1 MSILLK
7 HISKQFGA
15 QKALDDISFD
25 VKKGDVVGFLGPNGA
40 GKSTTM
46 KIITGYIPA
55 NSGQALVN
63 GLDVE
68 ANPLE
73 IKRNIGYLPE
83 NNPLYYDMY
92 VKEYLGFVAKIHQL
106 DQIPQKVKQVI
117 EQVGLGLEQNKLI
130 GSLSKGYKQR
140 VGLAQAIIHNPSVLV
155 LDEPTSGL
163 DPNQIIEIRQLIQA
177 LGREKTILMSTH
189 IMQEVEAI
197 CDRIIIINKGKI
209 VADDRKDMVKSTMGQ
224 KTVLFVEFSAEIVP
238 AELKKYLS
246 IQDVV
251 SKGNRQYLLVSNT
264 AQDIREKVFQ
274 YAVEQKISVLEIR
287 RESHDLE
294 EIFKTLTNTSSI

>member
-7 HISKQFGA
+7 HITKQFGA
-15 QKALDDISFD
+15 QKALDDISFE

-55 NSGQALVN
+55 TSGQVWVN
-63 GLDVE
+63 DLDVE
-68 ANPLE
+68 INPLE

-92 VKEYLGFVAKIHQL
+92 VKEYLSFVAKIHRL

-117 EQVGLGLEQNKLI
+117 EQVGLGVEQNKLI

-163 DPNQIIEIRQLIQA
+163 DPNQIVEIRHLIQE

-209 VADDRKDMVKSTMGQ
+209 VADDRKDIVKSTLGQ
-224 KTVLFVEFSAEIVP
+224 KTVVFVEFSAEIVP

-246 IQDVV
+246 IQDIVA
-251 SKGNRQYLLVSNT
+251 KGNRQYLLVSNT

-274 YAVEQKISVLEIR
+274 YAVEHKISVLEIR

-294 EIFKTLTNTSSI
+294 DIFKSLTSSSTK